1 MARLEN
7 SNSSLENVLN
17 GLNKAADIIT
27 STMGGTG
34 RNVIFYQD
42 RDLSFTKD
50 GVSVARKIAFTNKEE
65 DAGAQ
70 LLINAA
76 NQTVKQCGDG
86 TTLTCLLTQHFTN
99 NIISEIKSRPVND
112 VLDEGLLE
120 LTKVIDYLKEKST
133 KIDTVSQIFNIAM
146 TSCKSEK
153 LARLIQEIYNKTGLK
168 ANISVE
174 MSEHFNNTYYE
185 ISKGLTFNSGL
196 VHPSFSNQTNGNF
209 SAEKPYIWII
219 DEVATAINDY
229 VDIIDDKHRQKIPL
243 VIIAKDFSDSFI
255 KYVLTNKIQNGLNIC
270 LLKHPG
276 YGESTPED
284 LKDLKTF
291 LTGGYCNKITVTPYE
306 FVVYNNSDKKKIKTR
321 ISHLNSQ
328 LEVASTDFDKSTL
341 LRRIANLEQ
350 VSAIIYVGGVTAKNA
365 KEEYDRIEDAV
376 GACKASLK
384 LGVVKGQGT
393 ALYEYAQI
401 NQDVLPRW
409 FYETLKAQAYK
420 ILENANLQL
429 EPTFEPFNVKTRMM
443 DPTLTDPTDVI
454 VQALLNS
461 FGMSQLIVNSSYIIT
476 DN

>member
-1 MARLEN
+1 M
-7 SNSSLENVLN
+7 
-17 GLNKAADIIT
+17 
-27 STMGGTG
+27 
-34 RNVIFYQD
+34 
-42 RDLSFTKD
+42 
-50 GVSVARKIAFTNKEE
+50 
-65 DAGAQ
+65 
-70 LLINAA
+70 
-76 NQTVKQCGDG
+76 
-86 TTLTCLLTQHFTN
+86 
-99 NIISEIKSRPVND
+99 
-112 VLDEGLLE
+112 
-120 LTKVIDYLKEKST
+120 
-133 KIDTVSQIFNIAM
+133 SQ
-146 TSCKSEK
+146 
-153 LARLIQEIYNKTGLK
+153 
-168 ANISVE
+168 
-174 MSEHFNNTYYE
+174 HFNNTYYE

-196 VHPSFSNQTNGNF
+196 VHHSFSNQTNGNF

-255 KYVLTNKIQNGLNIC
+255 KYVLTNKIQNGLNTC

-276 YGESTPED
+276 YGESIRED

-291 LTGGYCNKITVTPYE
+291 LTNGYCNKITVTPYE
-306 FVVYNNSDKKKIKTR
+306 FTIYNNPDKKRVKTR
-321 ISHLNSQ
+321 INHLNSQ

-341 LRRIANLEQ
+341 LRRISNLEQ
-350 VSAIIYVGGVTAKNA
+350 VSAIIYVGGVTLKNA
-365 KEEYDRIEDAV
+365 QEEFDRIEDAV
-376 GACKASLK
+376 GACKSSLK

-409 FYETLKAQAYK
+409 FYKTLKAQSYK

-443 DPTLTDPTDVI
+443 DPTLTDPTDII